1 MGYKKRMDG
10 GKAEKIAN
18 QLIKIANQLK
28 SEAGS
33 SSSSSSK
40 QEKVAVKKA
49 SPKKDE
55 TQRMGV
61 DNSKKSP
68 FKQ

>member
-1 MGYKKRMDG
+1 MGYKRKMDG

-33 SSSSSSK
+33 SSSSSSSK
-40 QEKVAVKKA
+40 QEKVAVKKT

-68 FKQ
+68 FK

>member
-1 MGYKKRMDG
+1 MGYKRKMDG

-28 SEAGS
+28 NEAG
-33 SSSSSSK
+33 SSSSK
-40 QEKVAVKKA
+40 QEKVAVKKT

-55 TQRMGV
+55 TPRMGV

>member
-28 SEAGS
+28 SEAG
-33 SSSSSSK
+33 SSSSK

>member
-1 MGYKKRMDG
+1 MGYKRKMDG

-28 SEAGS
+28 NEAG
-33 SSSSSSK
+33 SSSSK
-40 QEKVAVKKA
+40 QEKVAVKKT
-49 SPKKDE
+49 SSKKDE

>member
-1 MGYKKRMDG
+1 MGYKRKMDG

-40 QEKVAVKKA
+40 QEKVAVKKT

-68 FKQ
+68 FK

>member
-1 MGYKKRMDG
+1 MGYKRKMDG

-28 SEAGS
+28 SEAG
-33 SSSSSSK
+33 SSSSSK